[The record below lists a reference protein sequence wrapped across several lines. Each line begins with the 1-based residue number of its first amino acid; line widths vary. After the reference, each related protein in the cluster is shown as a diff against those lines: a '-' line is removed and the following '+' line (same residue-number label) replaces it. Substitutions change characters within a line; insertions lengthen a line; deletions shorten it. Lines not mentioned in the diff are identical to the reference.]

1 MGGSDG
7 GGWGGGWGGSDGRP
21 GEGRDD
27 GPPRSD
33 GPRRGPRG
41 VTPSGGAPPGGEI
54 GELFAA
60 GRRVVLRPGSVVVSE
75 GDDSGRVIL
84 VISGRLKVSSYSE
97 GGRETVLGFRGR
109 GDLIGELAA
118 IDGEPHLATVTV
130 VEPAEIVT
138 LTADR
143 FVEGLRDRPEAALSV
158 LRTVIARLRDADR
171 KRAEFADLPADA
183 RVAERLVELAAGPV
197 TESDVPPRDALTG
210 PAAADAGRTSTP
222 VALAITQAEIAGWVG
237 CSREAAN
244 RALNRFRGDGLVAIG
259 RGRVTV
265 LDVEGL
271 RRIARS

>member
-1 MGGSDG
+1 MGGRD
-7 GGWGGGWGGSDGRP
+7 DRP
-21 GEGRDD
+21 GEERRD
-27 GPPRSD
+27 GPPPGAR
-33 GPRRGPRG
+33 GGTPPR
-41 VTPSGGAPPGGEI
+41 AMPPGEI

-60 GRRVVLRPGSVVVSE
+60 GRRVMLRPGAVVVSE
-75 GDDSGRVIL
+75 GDDSGRVVL
-84 VISGRLKVSSYSE
+84 VTSGRLKVSTFSE

-118 IDGEPHLATVTV
+118 IDGEPHLATVTA
-130 VEPAEIVT
+130 VEPTGIVT

-143 FVEGLRDRPEAALSV
+143 FVEGLRDRPEAAISV

-183 RVAERLVELAAGPV
+183 RVAERLVELAAGH
-197 TESDVPPRDALTG
+197 
-210 PAAADAGRTSTP
+210 AADGDAEPSDDPGRPATAEAGRTPTH
-222 VALAITQAEIAGWVG
+222 VTLAITQAEIAGWVG

-244 RALNRFRGDGLVAIG
+244 RALNRFRADGLVEIG
-259 RGRVTV
+259 RGRVTI